1 MVICMSDVL
10 SYWKCEIRAFMEP
23 WFWLVWWH
31 TLAKWFCLL
40 QFNYCFIHAGQAV
53 ECWEYVVPQPEQ
65 GLETFDFN
73 FLFVQ
78 IRLAECLLMW
88 VGMISKCWFK
98 SFSMFN
104 SLIERFEIFSL
115 GTNVCKILV
124 FNPCK
129 NWSFAWMDF
138 NSAWHEQHEYWQSWA
153 INFSW
158 TITSCMG
165 SSFDRDRLAK
175 LRQYTVGLEHLVMM
189 VSMVWTIFCLMRLKK
204 SALVLN

>member
-78 IRLAECLLMW
+78 IRLAESVYWCGW
-88 VGMISKCWFK
+88 AWSQSADSKVSAFLTV
-98 SFSMFN
+98 
-104 SLIERFEIFSL
+104 SL
-115 GTNVCKILV
+115 
-124 FNPCK
+124 
-129 NWSFAWMDF
+129 
-138 NSAWHEQHEYWQSWA
+138 
-153 INFSW
+153 
-158 TITSCMG
+158 
-165 SSFDRDRLAK
+165 RD
-175 LRQYTVGLEHLVMM
+175 LRY
-189 VSMVWTIFCLMRLKK
+189 
-204 SALVLN
+204 SALARMFVRFWYLILLRIDPLRGWILIQLGMSNMNIDSPEQ